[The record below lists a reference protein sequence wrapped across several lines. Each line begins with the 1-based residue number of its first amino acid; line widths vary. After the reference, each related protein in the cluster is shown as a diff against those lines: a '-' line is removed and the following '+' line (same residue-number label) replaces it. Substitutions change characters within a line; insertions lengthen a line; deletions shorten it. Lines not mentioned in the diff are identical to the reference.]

1 MKTDKHSVDFNKILS
16 FDLELTRDEKLRHMG
31 AVLAERTLSLKINQ
45 DEAIH
50 QLDEM
55 AGDADLILGHNIL
68 DHDLPWIAKQRVRAQ
83 ILLDKPIIDTLYL
96 SPLAFPANPYHR
108 LIKDYKLVRDSI
120 NDPVNDAKLSLQVF
134 TEQICA
140 LQEKPLA
147 QLQLYQYL
155 FEHGVASH
163 FSTRGMAS
171 IFSALTGQA
180 SISAVVLPTLVKSV
194 AQNKACP
201 NQLNRVI
208 GDALKQPLRLLPLAF
223 ACAWLPVSGG
233 NSVLPPWI
241 WRRFPVTADI
251 IRELREQKC
260 QSETCRY
267 CCENHDARR
276 HLQKIFELNDFR
288 KLPDGSPLQRNIV
301 EYGLASRSLLG
312 ILPTS
317 GGKSLCYQLP
327 AIVRNLRNGSLTIVI
342 SPLQALMKDQ
352 VDNLRHKAGIK
363 GVEAISGMLTLPE
376 RGAILEQVR
385 KGDIA
390 ILYLSPEQLRNRAVK
405 QAIKQ
410 RQISGWVFDEAHC
423 LSKWGHD
430 FRPDYLY
437 CGKVIE
443 SLAQEQSVQ
452 IPPVFCYTATA
463 KLDVI
468 NDICRYF
475 DKKLSHPLAR
485 FSGGVE
491 RINLHY
497 EIIASNGLSKISQ
510 ILNLLDKF
518 FSNDDEGACIIYC
531 ATRRS
536 VDEISDV
543 LTQQQPLPVARFYA
557 RLENSEK
564 KEILEGF
571 IANRYRVIC
580 ATNAF
585 GMGIDKENVRLVIHA
600 EIPGSLENYLQEAG
614 RAGRDT
620 LDAHCVLLFDEQ
632 DIEKQFRLQAISEVS
647 FKDIYA
653 IFKGIKKKV
662 NENNEVVATS
672 IELINHPMVKT
683 SFSIDDNN
691 ADTKVKTGIA
701 WLERVGYVERLDNIT
716 QVFQGKVA
724 FSSLEEAQSK
734 MAALHLNPAAM
745 VLWNA
750 VLQAL
755 LNANDDDG
763 LSADSIADEVAQFLP
778 HKENNT
784 SGIEAKDVMRV
795 LTQMA
800 DVGLVTRGML
810 LTVRMR
816 PKGKDN
822 ARITTELIHNIEIAM
837 LGLLREAH
845 PDIELGMPWPL
856 QIAVMNQEIIQ
867 QGYDR
872 SNTTLLQNILF
883 SWSQD
888 ARANGHKG
896 LIDFRYGT
904 RNSYQIIMYR
914 DWAYIERAILQ
925 RHRVTSSVL
934 NFIYQL
940 ALDSDESSIK
950 KVMLSFSLEQVID
963 YLRKDVDII
972 PMIQQRQGGDEQQWL
987 MAGAERA
994 LLYLHE
1000 QHAIVLQNGLAV
1012 FRTAMSLKLQ
1022 AEKSQRYVKADYE
1035 PLALH
1040 YQQKTLQIHVMNEYA
1055 RLGLEK
1061 PNYAQRLVQDYFAMD
1076 AESFVPLYFKGRRK
1090 ILDLATSESSW
1101 KRIVEN
1107 LHNPDQEQIVQ
1118 ASLEQN
1124 TLVLAGPGSGK
1135 SKVIIHRCAYLLR
1148 VKQVDPRKILL
1159 LCYNRNAAISL
1170 RRRLKSLLGKD
1181 GASIMVQ
1188 TFHGLALSLTG
1199 YQIERK
1205 DNDEIDFDNLLW
1217 KAIALLKGDET
1228 QLGLEVEEQR
1238 EYLLGG
1244 LEYLLVD
1251 EYQDIDE
1258 PQYQLIAALAGKN
1271 ESEDDARL
1279 NLMAVGDDDQSIYG
1293 FRDASVRFIRLF
1305 ESDYSARTHFLTW
1318 NYRST
1323 ANIIACSNY
1332 LISHNQGRMKCEH
1345 PIVID
1350 RARQMLPPGGEWSAL
1365 EPSEGKVVIQHC
1377 TGAAQQAAEVVRQIQ
1392 YIQRLQPECP
1402 LEKIAVIARNGLDK
1416 KELIWVRSA
1425 LADAGIPCRF
1435 ALEKDYGFPIRHCR
1449 EIANYLLWLR
1459 ERALES
1465 LTPAE
1470 LCQQLPGRDQA
1481 NRWHDIIYELI
1492 EQLELSQGGEPLPA
1506 AYFEHFILEYLHAQH
1521 SQVRFGLGVLLS
1533 TVHGVKGEEFEHVI
1547 ILDGGWRSSH
1557 SLQPENNEEERRL
1570 FYVGMTRAIS
1580 RLVIMHDDRAPNP
1593 YIEQLDP
1600 AVISHT
1606 AAQAVAPGILRRF
1619 SIIGLR
1625 QLYISFAGGHPAGHP
1640 IHSLLT
1646 DMQVGDSVQLVSVGN
1661 TIKVNANQSAIAQL
1675 SSAGKSQW
1683 QFSLS
1688 GIRKIEVLAMLQRSK
1703 TLTAEDYQVAVKVD
1717 NWYVPILL
1725 VETREE
1731 AAYDNIT

>member
-1 MKTDKHSVDFNKILS
+1 M
-16 FDLELTRDEKLRHMG
+16 
-31 AVLAERTLSLKINQ
+31 
-45 DEAIH
+45 
-50 QLDEM
+50 
-55 AGDADLILGHNIL
+55 
-68 DHDLPWIAKQRVRAQ
+68 
-83 ILLDKPIIDTLYL
+83 
-96 SPLAFPANPYHR
+96 
-108 LIKDYKLVRDSI
+108 
-120 NDPVNDAKLSLQVF
+120 
-134 TEQICA
+134 
-140 LQEKPLA
+140 
-147 QLQLYQYL
+147 
-155 FEHGVASH
+155 
-163 FSTRGMAS
+163 
-171 IFSALTGQA
+171 
-180 SISAVVLPTLVKSV
+180 
-194 AQNKACP
+194 
-201 NQLNRVI
+201 
-208 GDALKQPLRLLPLAF
+208 
-223 ACAWLPVSGG
+223 
-233 NSVLPPWI
+233 
-241 WRRFPVTADI
+241 
-251 IRELREQKC
+251 
-260 QSETCRY
+260 
-267 CCENHDARR
+267 
-276 HLQKIFELNDFR
+276 
-288 KLPDGSPLQRNIV
+288 
-301 EYGLASRSLLG
+301 
-312 ILPTS
+312 
-317 GGKSLCYQLP
+317 
-327 AIVRNLRNGSLTIVI
+327 
-342 SPLQALMKDQ
+342 
-352 VDNLRHKAGIK
+352 
-363 GVEAISGMLTLPE
+363 
-376 RGAILEQVR
+376 
-385 KGDIA
+385 
-390 ILYLSPEQLRNRAVK
+390 
-405 QAIKQ
+405 
-410 RQISGWVFDEAHC
+410 
-423 LSKWGHD
+423 
-430 FRPDYLY
+430 
-437 CGKVIE
+437 
-443 SLAQEQSVQ
+443 
-452 IPPVFCYTATA
+452 
-463 KLDVI
+463 
-468 NDICRYF
+468 
-475 DKKLSHPLAR
+475 
-485 FSGGVE
+485 
-491 RINLHY
+491 
-497 EIIASNGLSKISQ
+497 
-510 ILNLLDKF
+510 
-518 FSNDDEGACIIYC
+518 
-531 ATRRS
+531 
-536 VDEISDV
+536 
-543 LTQQQPLPVARFYA
+543 
-557 RLENSEK
+557 
-564 KEILEGF
+564 
-571 IANRYRVIC
+571 
-580 ATNAF
+580 
-585 GMGIDKENVRLVIHA
+585 
-600 EIPGSLENYLQEAG
+600 
-614 RAGRDT
+614 
-620 LDAHCVLLFDEQ
+620 
-632 DIEKQFRLQAISEVS
+632 
-647 FKDIYA
+647 
-653 IFKGIKKKV
+653 
-662 NENNEVVATS
+662 
-672 IELINHPMVKT
+672 
-683 SFSIDDNN
+683 
-691 ADTKVKTGIA
+691 
-701 WLERVGYVERLDNIT
+701 
-716 QVFQGKVA
+716 
-724 FSSLEEAQSK
+724 
-734 MAALHLNPAAM
+734 
-745 VLWNA
+745 
-750 VLQAL
+750 
-755 LNANDDDG
+755 
-763 LSADSIADEVAQFLP
+763 
-778 HKENNT
+778 
-784 SGIEAKDVMRV
+784 
-795 LTQMA
+795 
-800 DVGLVTRGML
+800 
-810 LTVRMR
+810 
-816 PKGKDN
+816 
-822 ARITTELIHNIEIAM
+822 
-837 LGLLREAH
+837 
-845 PDIELGMPWPL
+845 
-856 QIAVMNQEIIQ
+856 
-867 QGYDR
+867 
-872 SNTTLLQNILF
+872 
-883 SWSQD
+883 
-888 ARANGHKG
+888 
-896 LIDFRYGT
+896 
-904 RNSYQIIMYR
+904 
-914 DWAYIERAILQ
+914 
-925 RHRVTSSVL
+925 
-934 NFIYQL
+934 
-940 ALDSDESSIK
+940 
-950 KVMLSFSLEQVID
+950 
-963 YLRKDVDII
+963 
-972 PMIQQRQGGDEQQWL
+972 
-987 MAGAERA
+987 
-994 LLYLHE
+994 
-1000 QHAIVLQNGLAV
+1000 
-1012 FRTAMSLKLQ
+1012 
-1022 AEKSQRYVKADYE
+1022 
-1035 PLALH
+1035 
-1040 YQQKTLQIHVMNEYA
+1040 
-1055 RLGLEK
+1055 
-1061 PNYAQRLVQDYFAMD
+1061 
-1076 AESFVPLYFKGRRK
+1076 
-1090 ILDLATSESSW
+1090 
-1101 KRIVEN
+1101 
-1107 LHNPDQEQIVQ
+1107 
-1118 ASLEQN
+1118 
-1124 TLVLAGPGSGK
+1124 
-1135 SKVIIHRCAYLLR
+1135 
-1148 VKQVDPRKILL
+1148 KQVDPRKILL

-1228 QLGLEVEEQR
+1228 QHGLEVEEQR

-1492 EQLELSQGGEPLPA
+1492 EQWELSQGGEPLPA

-1646 DMQVGDSVQLVSVGN
+1646 DTQVGDSVQLVSVGN